1 MSQLNKQNR
10 RNFIRKITALGGV
23 LGLAPFTLQRMIG
36 HETAKPFIST
46 HPIGKPGA
54 TMVSTW
60 NHGIQANVAGFNSL
74 SKGGTALDMIE
85 AAARLVEEDAEGLS
99 VGLGGLPDR
108 DGIVTLDACC
118 MDHTGRA
125 GSVAAMQDIMYP
137 LSVARKVM
145 EETPHVML
153 VGEGAKMFALESG
166 FKSTNLLT
174 EKAREAWLKWMEKNK
189 YKPVINIEN
198 HDTIGILALDNEGRL
213 SGGCTT
219 SGVAYKMHGRVG
231 DSPIIGAGLFVD
243 GNVGAATA
251 TGLGEAVMRTVG
263 SFLVVE
269 LMRGGLHP
277 QAACDTAVKRII
289 DSMDVSDL
297 QVGYLAL
304 DKSGRHGAHAIHS
317 GFNYAL
323 TTSNTEN
330 LIFAAHG

>member
-10 RNFIRKITALGGV
+10 RNFIRKITALGGA

-36 HETAKPFIST
+36 HEITKPFIST
-46 HPIGKPGA
+46 HPVDKPGA

-60 NHGIQANVAGFNSL
+60 NHGIQANMAGFSAL
-74 SKGGTALDMIE
+74 SNGGTALDMIE
-85 AAARLVEEDAEGLS
+85 AAAKLVEEDAEGLS

-108 DGIVTLDACC
+108 VGIVTLDACC
-118 MDHTGRA
+118 MDHKGIA
-125 GSVAAMQDIMYP
+125 GSVAAIHNIMYP

-174 EKAREAWLKWMEKNK
+174 EKAREAWLKWVEKNE

-277 QAACDTAVKRII
+277 QAACETAVKRII

-304 DKSGRHGAHAIHS
+304 DKSGRHGAHSIHS

-330 LIFAAHG
+330 LIFATHG